1 MKYFK
6 GELGMNNLGYYNG
19 EIDLIENM
27 KIPMLDRCIYFGD
40 GVYEATFAVN
50 HIIFALEEH
59 VERIYNNANLLKINI
74 PYRKEEI
81 KTILSDL
88 AKKVDSDKQ
97 FVYWQITRGTA
108 LRTHAYPKDIK
119 GNLLVYITPLN
130 FIGMKDEKIK
140 LITLEDTRFFHCNIK
155 TINLL
160 PNVMASQAAEELWCE
175 EAILHRGDRVT
186 EGSHSNV
193 HIIKNGVLKTAPTDN
208 LILPGITRRHVI
220 DICNNNNIP
229 VSEKVFTVKELM
241 DADEI
246 LITSSTKLVRAAKE
260 VDGTTVGGNAPEIV
274 KVIKEEYMKKI
285 LRETS

>member
-1 MKYFK
+1 
-6 GELGMNNLGYYNG
+6 MNNLGYYNG

-160 PNVMASQAAEELWCE
+160 PNVMASQAAEELGCE

>member
-1 MKYFK
+1 
-6 GELGMNNLGYYNG
+6 MNNLGYYNG

-40 GVYEATFAVN
+40 GVYEATFAMN
-50 HIIFALEEH
+50 HTIFALEEH

-81 KTILSDL
+81 KAILSDL

-108 LRTHAYPKDIK
+108 LRTHTYPKDIK

-160 PNVMASQAAEELWCE
+160 PNVMASQAAEEL
-175 EAILHRGDRVT
+175 
-186 EGSHSNV
+186 
-193 HIIKNGVLKTAPTDN
+193 
-208 LILPGITRRHVI
+208 
-220 DICNNNNIP
+220 
-229 VSEKVFTVKELM
+229 
-241 DADEI
+241 
-246 LITSSTKLVRAAKE
+246 
-260 VDGTTVGGNAPEIV
+260 
-274 KVIKEEYMKKI
+274 
-285 LRETS
+285 

>member
-1 MKYFK
+1 
-6 GELGMNNLGYYNG
+6 MNNLGYYNG

-108 LRTHAYPKDIK
+108 LRTHTYPKDIK

-160 PNVMASQAAEELWCE
+160 PNVMASQAAEELGCE

-229 VSEKVFTVKELM
+229 VSEKVFTLKELM

-260 VDGTTVGGNAPEIV
+260 VDGITVGGNAPEIV

>member
-1 MKYFK
+1 
-6 GELGMNNLGYYNG
+6 MNNLGYYNG

-40 GVYEATFAVN
+40 GVYEATFAMN

-81 KTILSDL
+81 KAILSDL

-108 LRTHAYPKDIK
+108 LRTHTYPKDIK

-160 PNVMASQAAEELWCE
+160 PNVMASQAAEELGCE

>member
-1 MKYFK
+1 
-6 GELGMNNLGYYNG
+6 MNNLGYYNG

-40 GVYEATFAVN
+40 GVYEATFAMN

-160 PNVMASQAAEELWCE
+160 PNVMASQAAEELGCE

>member
-1 MKYFK
+1 
-6 GELGMNNLGYYNG
+6 MNNLGYYNG

-40 GVYEATFAVN
+40 GVYEATFAMN

-108 LRTHAYPKDIK
+108 LRTHTYPKDIK

-160 PNVMASQAAEELWCE
+160 PNVMASQAAEELGCE

>member
-1 MKYFK
+1 
-6 GELGMNNLGYYNG
+6 MNNLGYYNG

-40 GVYEATFAVN
+40 GVYEATFAMN
-50 HIIFALEEH
+50 HTIFALEEH

-160 PNVMASQAAEELWCE
+160 PNVMASQAAEELGCE

-229 VSEKVFTVKELM
+229 VSEKVFTLKELM

-260 VDGTTVGGNAPEIV
+260 VDGITVGGNAPEIV

>member
-1 MKYFK
+1 
-6 GELGMNNLGYYNG
+6 MNNLGYYNG

-160 PNVMASQAAEELWCE
+160 PNVMASQAAEEL
-175 EAILHRGDRVT
+175 
-186 EGSHSNV
+186 
-193 HIIKNGVLKTAPTDN
+193 
-208 LILPGITRRHVI
+208 
-220 DICNNNNIP
+220 
-229 VSEKVFTVKELM
+229 
-241 DADEI
+241 
-246 LITSSTKLVRAAKE
+246 
-260 VDGTTVGGNAPEIV
+260 
-274 KVIKEEYMKKI
+274 
-285 LRETS
+285 

>member
-1 MKYFK
+1 
-6 GELGMNNLGYYNG
+6 MNNLGYYNG

-40 GVYEATFAVN
+40 GVYEATFAMN

-81 KTILSDL
+81 KAILSDL

-108 LRTHAYPKDIK
+108 LRTHTYPKDIK

-160 PNVMASQAAEELWCE
+160 PNVMASQAAEELGCE

-229 VSEKVFTVKELM
+229 VSEKVFTLKELM

-260 VDGTTVGGNAPEIV
+260 VDGITVGGNAPEIV

>member
-1 MKYFK
+1 
-6 GELGMNNLGYYNG
+6 MNNLGYYNG

-40 GVYEATFAVN
+40 GVYEATFAMN

-81 KTILSDL
+81 KAILSDL

-108 LRTHAYPKDIK
+108 LRTHTYPKDIK

-160 PNVMASQAAEELWCE
+160 PNVMASQAAEELGCE

-260 VDGTTVGGNAPEIV
+260 VDGITVGGNAPEIV

>member
-1 MKYFK
+1 
-6 GELGMNNLGYYNG
+6 MNNLGYYNG

-40 GVYEATFAVN
+40 GVYEATFAMN

-108 LRTHAYPKDIK
+108 LRTHTYPKDIK

-160 PNVMASQAAEELWCE
+160 PNVMASQAAEELGCE

-229 VSEKVFTVKELM
+229 VSEKVFTLKELM

>member
-1 MKYFK
+1 
-6 GELGMNNLGYYNG
+6 MNNLGYYNG

-40 GVYEATFAVN
+40 GVYEATFAMN

-81 KTILSDL
+81 KAILSDL

-108 LRTHAYPKDIK
+108 LRTHTYPKDIK

>member
-1 MKYFK
+1 
-6 GELGMNNLGYYNG
+6 MNNLGYYNG

-160 PNVMASQAAEELWCE
+160 PNVMASQAAEELGCE

-229 VSEKVFTVKELM
+229 VSEKVFTLKELM

-260 VDGTTVGGNAPEIV
+260 VDGITVGGNAPEIV

>member
-1 MKYFK
+1 
-6 GELGMNNLGYYNG
+6 MNNLGYYNG

-40 GVYEATFAVN
+40 GVYEATFAMN

-81 KTILSDL
+81 KAILSDL

-108 LRTHAYPKDIK
+108 LRTHTYPKDIK

-160 PNVMASQAAEELWCE
+160 PNVMASQAAEELGCE

-229 VSEKVFTVKELM
+229 VLEKVFTVKELM